1 MEVLAGLLQIL
12 TFIREMIGGIAE
24 LAANLIPFPVN
35 NILLILNILL
45 SLFLSAQ
52 ITKLFPDK
60 NKTMWFIIL
69 GAVLYYLLTSY
80 GI

>member
-12 TFIREMIGGIAE
+12 TFIREMLSGIAG
-24 LAANLIPFPVN
+24 LLSNLIPFPQT
-35 NILLILNILL
+35 NIILILNIIL

-60 NKTMWFIIL
+60 NKMMWFIIL
-69 GAVLYYLLTSY
+69 GAILYYLLTGY
-80 GI
+80 GL